1 MGLSKESMAYKNKM
15 EYIKKFNKQHR
26 IQKNI
31 YFNKDN
37 DEDMEILNH
46 IQVNKLAFGTYVKYL
61 IKKDMQKDWSFCFLY
76 QVIPC

>member
-46 IQVNKLAFGTYVKYL
+46 IQVNK
-61 IKKDMQKDWSFCFLY
+61 
-76 QVIPC
+76 